1 MSYVHL
7 FESGE
12 HSRNLGHFASLVN
25 IASIHGEINKSED
38 KLLKRFAH
46 KLGIHRD
53 EIKKILKNPS
63 KFPINPPNSK
73 EKRLE
78 RIHDLFDI
86 IFIDHIIEDDEHQL
100 IEKYAIGLGYTEV
113 LAKKLIKRSIQ
124 IYTGG
129 LNFEDYKYLVNKK
142 INT

>member
-1 MSYVHL
+1 MLIEVS
-7 FESGE
+7 S
-12 HSRNLGHFASLVN
+12 SRITGSSRISA
-25 IASIHGEINKSED
+25 
-38 KLLKRFAH
+38 
-46 KLGIHRD
+46 
-53 EIKKILKNPS
+53 
-63 KFPINPPNSK
+63 PINPPNSK

-124 IYTGG
+124 IYTGS